1 MLLLGCVFVFLVLL
15 VRVNTFRK
23 KNKGFKTVLINSFTL
38 LVNLKSHHSFLL
50 IRLLEKRHAFDWA
63 YNIVQFLICY
73 WEKFIN
79 LSSLHNLL
87 YLSLLNSFSFFLKS
101 PSSYFQMVC
110 YRSLLS
116 RFSVLINYTMWS
128 FDLFTASSCFPHFSW
143 RPGFSRS
150 GSRVCVQVL
159 EEAPKAWLLVTF
171 SKNKSVPLQCL
182 QAAKSLISSCKRI
195 CGTIL

>member
-63 YNIVQFLICY
+63 YNILQFLICY

-110 YRSLLS
+110 YKSLLS

-128 FDLFTASSCFPHFSW
+128 FDLFTASSCFHIFLDVQGFQG
-143 RPGFSRS
+143 PGFSGF
-150 GSRVCVQVL
+150 GSRVFVQVL
-159 EEAPKAWLLVTF
+159 EVAPKNVATRNIF
-171 SKNKSVPLQCL
+171 KK
-182 QAAKSLISSCKRI
+182 
-195 CGTIL
+195 